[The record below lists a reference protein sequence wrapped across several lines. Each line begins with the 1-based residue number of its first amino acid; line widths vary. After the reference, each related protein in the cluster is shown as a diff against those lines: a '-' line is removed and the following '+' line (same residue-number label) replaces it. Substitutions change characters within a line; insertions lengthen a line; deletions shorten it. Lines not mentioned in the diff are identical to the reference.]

1 MMAIHSETLQRN
13 EPAHSQTVASTWS
26 GMLAPPTRMPEQADV
41 VIIGGGIVG
50 VSTAWFLAQQGVSV
64 VLCEKGHIAG
74 EQSGRNWGW
83 VRVLGRDIRE
93 VPMMLE
99 SLRIWDRLGEETGED
114 VGFTRSGCLFA
125 ARRDKDLAGFERWLE
140 IAEEHGIESSIL
152 EGPGLRQHVRGATV
166 DWKAVLY
173 SPRDGRAEPHKAA
186 PAIARAAGRAGATIL
201 TSCAVRGIETSAG
214 RVATVVTEHGAIR
227 TSTVLCAAGAWSA
240 LFCRSL
246 GIPLPQLKVQGTVVR
261 TAALDGVL
269 EGNLF
274 DRHLG
279 IRRRQDGGYTLAHGT
294 VLHHALTPSTLRWSL
309 KFLPAL
315 IKELGVL
322 RVSFGS
328 EFFEEW
334 RTPTTWALDQASPF
348 EKVRV
353 LNPEPSARVVRGIRR
368 IVGDIFP
375 QLADT
380 PIVETWA
387 GTVETT
393 PDVVPVI
400 DSVDTLPGF
409 HIATGFSGH
418 GFGLGP
424 GAGKVAAALLTG
436 GDSGIDIAPLQLK
449 RFFDGSKLELLSSI

>member
-1 MMAIHSETLQRN
+1 MAIHSDVVQRD
-13 EPAHSQTVASTWS
+13 ESARSRIVASTWS
-26 GMLAPPTRMPEQADV
+26 GPLAPPDRRPEQADV

-50 VSTAWFLAQQGVSV
+50 VSTAWFLARQGVSV

-99 SLRIWDRLGEETGED
+99 SLRIWDRLSEETGED
-114 VGFTRSGCLFA
+114 VGFTRAGCLFA

-140 IAEEHGIESSIL
+140 VAEEHGIESSIL
-152 EGPGLRQHVRGATV
+152 DASDLRRHVHGATV
-166 DWKAVLY
+166 DWRAALY

-186 PAIARAAGRAGATIL
+186 PAIARAAERAGATIL

-279 IRRRQDGGYTLAHGT
+279 IRKRQDGGYTLAHGR
-294 VLHHALTPSTLRWSL
+294 VLHHAMTPSTLRWSF

-315 IKELGVL
+315 MKELGVL
-322 RVSFGS
+322 RVSFGR
-328 EFFEEW
+328 EFLEEW
-334 RTPTTWALDQASPF
+334 RSPNTWALDEASPF

-353 LNPEPSARVVRGIRR
+353 LNPEPSASVVRGIRR
-368 IVGDIFP
+368 IVDDMFP
-375 QLADT
+375 QLAGT
-380 PIVETWA
+380 PIVESWS
-387 GTVETT
+387 GMVETT

-400 DSVDTLPGF
+400 DSVDALPGF

-436 GDSGIDIAPLQLK
+436 GDAGIDIAPLQMK
-449 RFFDGSKLELLSSI
+449 RFFDGSKLELLSTI